1 MFRCGDLDGLV
12 NEFPESIYGGLDPTD
27 LNYYRFVI
35 LGLVRGEDDE
45 DSFLVLHV
53 PGKVIAY
60 KFATRTRFSRN
71 FVIFLRVNLIL
82 NGVLVRIP

>member
-35 LGLVRGEDDE
+35 LGLVRG
-45 DSFLVLHV
+45 
-53 PGKVIAY
+53 
-60 KFATRTRFSRN
+60 
-71 FVIFLRVNLIL
+71 
-82 NGVLVRIP
+82 